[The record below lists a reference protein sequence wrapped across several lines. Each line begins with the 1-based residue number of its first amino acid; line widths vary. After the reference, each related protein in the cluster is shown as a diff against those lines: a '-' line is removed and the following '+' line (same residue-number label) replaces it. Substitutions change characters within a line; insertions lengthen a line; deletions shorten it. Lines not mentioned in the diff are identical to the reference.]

1 MASSTIAEPLAAAVS
16 PATRWRRDR
25 LFYGGYTLLAIVLVL
40 AGFGRTYYF
49 GSFTSAPRLPLI
61 VSLHAAVYS
70 VWMVLFA
77 VQASLIASR
86 RVRLHRTFGTLSVA
100 LAVAMVV
107 AAWLVSIDGAR
118 NGWVGPREP
127 RNAELA
133 LGFLAIPLGDLVL
146 FVGFFAAAF
155 HFRRVAETHKRLML
169 LTMAGGVMFPAVGRL
184 PVPLMI
190 GGIAALLIAPP
201 LYDWLTRGRVHRV
214 YAWGVPIVFLSVP
227 IRLALGQTG
236 AWQRFAAWLIS

>member
-1 MASSTIAEPLAAAVS
+1 MATSTIAEPFAAAVA
-16 PATRWRRDR
+16 PAVRWRRDR
-25 LFYGGYTLLAIVLVL
+25 LFYGGYTALAIVLVL

-49 GSFTSAPRLPLI
+49 GSLTDAPRLPLL
-61 VSLHAAVYS
+61 VHLHAAVYS
-70 VWMVLFA
+70 AWMVLFA

-86 RVRLHRTFGTLSVA
+86 RVALHRTLGTLSVA
-100 LAVAMVV
+100 LAVAMAV
-107 AAWLVSIDGAR
+107 AAWLVSIEGAR

-127 RNAELA
+127 RDAEQA

-155 HFRRVAETHKRLML
+155 HFRRVAETHKRLMV

-184 PVPLMI
+184 PLPLMI

-214 YAWGVPIVFLSVP
+214 YTWGVPIVFLSVP
-227 IRLALGQTG
+227 IRLAIAQTG
-236 AWQRFAAWLIS
+236 VWRQFATWLIS